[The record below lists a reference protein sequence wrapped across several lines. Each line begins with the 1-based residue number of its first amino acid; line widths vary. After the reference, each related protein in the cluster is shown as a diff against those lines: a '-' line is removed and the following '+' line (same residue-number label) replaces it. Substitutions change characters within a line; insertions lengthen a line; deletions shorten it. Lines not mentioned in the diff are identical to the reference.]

1 MKKILAIALV
11 LLLVFALAVPV
22 FAVDSPGES
31 GGGGGGNTPG
41 GGGNTPGGAKGPS
54 GKSPQTGYNTLV
66 WGITTVAMAVCAGY
80 CFSKSGKKVAC

>member
-31 GGGGGGNTPG
+31 GGG